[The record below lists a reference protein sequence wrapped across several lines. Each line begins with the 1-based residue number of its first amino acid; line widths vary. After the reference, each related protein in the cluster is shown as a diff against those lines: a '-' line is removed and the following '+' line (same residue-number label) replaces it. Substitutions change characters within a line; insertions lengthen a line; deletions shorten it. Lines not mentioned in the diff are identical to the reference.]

1 MIAVRHENDVARA
14 DFLEHFD
21 RSLGGSVHA
30 VVAETFGPGG
40 ASVDLEVVDLF
51 QGRFDVAVLVVF
63 VAGIRRPVPAG
74 GDDLTRDDGVGLE
87 GVCGGEVVNLSAA
100 VPGTAELDRNS

>member
-1 MIAVRHENDVARA
+1 MVARRCDGRAVIAVRHENDVARA

-51 QGRFDVAVLVVF
+51 QADSTSLFSSCLWLGYDDQFPPGVMTSHAMMESASKVSAVAKL
-63 VAGIRRPVPAG
+63 
-74 GDDLTRDDGVGLE
+74 
-87 GVCGGEVVNLSAA
+87 
-100 VPGTAELDRNS
+100 